1 MTLLRKDNPRL
12 TLATANAAAE
22 AARPSAPLP
31 PPPQVPAP
39 VAQAAPDW
47 SARGPLLTGIL
58 ALVVLLGGI
67 GVWSLL
73 TNISGA
79 VVAPGMIQVESNRQV
94 IQHQDGGVVSAILVR
109 DGDVVAPGDVL
120 LRLDGTR
127 LESELA
133 VVNGQL
139 QEIAGRRARLMAER
153 DGKDEIVFDDGL
165 LKAALTDPDAQ
176 AKIDGERQLFL
187 TRRESL
193 SQEIGLLG
201 EQNQQIENRIKGT
214 EARLVAIG
222 TQMTILG
229 QELSNQ
235 QRLLDQQLIQAA
247 RVLELQRLQAD
258 LEGQTGRL
266 TAEIAELRGQLA
278 SNAISILKLETMRR
292 EEASSQL
299 RDLEF
304 SEIELTERQLAL
316 MDTLS
321 RLDVRAPMG
330 GIVYNS
336 QVFALQAVVQP
347 AQPLMY
353 IVPQDQPLI
362 VSARVNS
369 TNVDEIFVGQE
380 VLLRFSA
387 FDQRKM
393 PDITGRIERVSA
405 DVILDEATQQS
416 YYSAEIIPLP
426 SETPKLGDQ
435 VLLPGMPVEAYIKT
449 GDRTAFAYLIQPF
462 RNFFDKAFRE

>member
-1 MTLLRKDNPRL
+1 M
-12 TLATANAAAE
+12 
-22 AARPSAPLP
+22 
-31 PPPQVPAP
+31 
-39 VAQAAPDW
+39 
-47 SARGPLLTGIL
+47 
-58 ALVVLLGGI
+58 
-67 GVWSLL
+67 
-73 TNISGA
+73 
-79 VVAPGMIQVESNRQV
+79 
-94 IQHQDGGVVSAILVR
+94 
-109 DGDVVAPGDVL
+109 
-120 LRLDGTR
+120 
-127 LESELA
+127 
-133 VVNGQL
+133 
-139 QEIAGRRARLMAER
+139 
-153 DGKDEIVFDDGL
+153 
-165 LKAALTDPDAQ
+165 
-176 AKIDGERQLFL
+176 
-187 TRRESL
+187 
-193 SQEIGLLG
+193 
-201 EQNQQIENRIKGT
+201 
-214 EARLVAIG
+214 
-222 TQMTILG
+222 
-229 QELSNQ
+229 
-235 QRLLDQQLIQAA
+235 
-247 RVLELQRLQAD
+247 LELQRLQAD

-278 SNAISILKLETMRR
+278 SNAISILKLETTRR

-369 TNVDEIFVGQE
+369 TNVDEVFVGQE

-405 DVILDEATQQS
+405 DVILDEATRQS
-416 YYSAEIIPLP
+416 YYSADIVPLSSEMTNWATRSCCRVCRSRPISRPGTGLP
-426 SETPKLGDQ
+426 SPT
-435 VLLPGMPVEAYIKT
+435 
-449 GDRTAFAYLIQPF
+449 
-462 RNFFDKAFRE
+462 

>member
-12 TLATANAAAE
+12 TLATAAPAAAE
-22 AARPSAPLP
+22 TVRPSAPLP
-31 PPPQVPAP
+31 PPPQAPAP

-127 LESELA
+127 LDSELA

-153 DGKDEIVFDDGL
+153 DGKDEIVFDDSL

-214 EARLVAIG
+214 EAQLVAIG

-304 SEIELTERQLAL
+304 SEIELTER
-316 MDTLS
+316 S
-321 RLDVRAPMG
+321 
-330 GIVYNS
+330 
-336 QVFALQAVVQP
+336 
-347 AQPLMY
+347 
-353 IVPQDQPLI
+353 
-362 VSARVNS
+362 
-369 TNVDEIFVGQE
+369 
-380 VLLRFSA
+380 LR
-387 FDQRKM
+387 
-393 PDITGRIERVSA
+393 
-405 DVILDEATQQS
+405 
-416 YYSAEIIPLP
+416 
-426 SETPKLGDQ
+426 
-435 VLLPGMPVEAYIKT
+435 
-449 GDRTAFAYLIQPF
+449 
-462 RNFFDKAFRE
+462 